1 MGFIFEIVQNNLSYI
16 CNGLKHLQVL
26 WNMTKI
32 GPIAFAFALGPH
44 NLNKTQTE
52 TLI

>member
-16 CNGLKHLQVL
+16 CCGLKYIQVL
-26 WNMTKI
+26 WKYDKI
-32 GPIAFAFALGPH
+32 GLVAFALSLGPH
-44 NLNKTQTE
+44 NLNKIQTE